1 MRCEHEHDDG
11 AYVLGALA
19 PAERA
24 EYERHLSTCS
34 FCREAVAEIAVLPG
48 LLGRLDPADFADL
61 DVPPARPRVPDLVDA
76 ARVDRRRQGR
86 SQRWRYAGT
95 ALVAACL
102 ALVIGVGLAGRWD
115 GDARGAVQ
123 MVAMQPVTAGAVLPI
138 SAEIGL
144 RRTSYGTELTMR
156 CAYTASATHTRAY
169 IYRLVA
175 YGPDE
180 QKEQVNSWVAAP
192 GEELTLAGTTRFSG
206 IDLVRVE
213 VQRFDGTP
221 VLVLDVR

>member
-1 MRCEHEHDDG
+1 
-11 AYVLGALA
+11 
-19 PAERA
+19 
-24 EYERHLSTCS
+24 
-34 FCREAVAEIAVLPG
+34 
-48 LLGRLDPADFADL
+48 
-61 DVPPARPRVPDLVDA
+61 
-76 ARVDRRRQGR
+76 
-86 SQRWRYAGT
+86 
-95 ALVAACL
+95 
-102 ALVIGVGLAGRWD
+102 
-115 GDARGAVQ
+115 
-123 MVAMQPVTAGAVLPI
+123 MQPVTAGAVLPI